1 MEIREVAQPA
11 SNIASRHG
19 GTLEEAGVDIFNKA
33 GQRWP
38 ASRRSWIDNR
48 SLSGIS
54 RQKAGQEWP
63 AGIFLGF
70 RIGERTKGTPLF
82 QNGTGTRENGLVESR
97 VRWDKYLWASGLQNI
112 LCWCARE
119 RYHQLR
125 GEESVREGDDPGGA
139 HWPFPIHYNEGQNVA
154 SHFAVPIG
162 RPFARRRRCPKV
174 RLRQTHAGSLCAPRL
189 SAAAAIDGDD

>member
-33 GQRWP
+33 GQEWP

-63 AGIFLGF
+63 AGIFI
-70 RIGERTKGTPLF
+70 RVPNRGE
-82 QNGTGTRENGLVESR
+82 
-97 VRWDKYLWASGLQNI
+97 D
-112 LCWCARE
+112 E
-119 RYHQLR
+119 RYAPLPEWHGDAR
-125 GEESVREGDDPGGA
+125 KRVSRE
-139 HWPFPIHYNEGQNVA
+139 
-154 SHFAVPIG
+154 
-162 RPFARRRRCPKV
+162 
-174 RLRQTHAGSLCAPRL
+174 PREV
-189 SAAAAIDGDD
+189 G

>member
-33 GQRWP
+33 GQEWP

-63 AGIFLGF
+63 AGIF
-70 RIGERTKGTPLF
+70 
-82 QNGTGTRENGLVESR
+82 QSSES
-97 VRWDKYLWASGLQNI
+97 G
-112 LCWCARE
+112 
-119 RYHQLR
+119 R
-125 GEESVREGDDPGGA
+125 GR
-139 HWPFPIHYNEGQNVA
+139 
-154 SHFAVPIG
+154 
-162 RPFARRRRCPKV
+162 KV
-174 RLRQTHAGSLCAPRL
+174 RPSSRMARGRAKKVSREPREV
-189 SAAAAIDGDD
+189 G